1 MFRKVFIGI
10 IISLLIGLGVLG
22 YLYRHEIKQ
31 TAKLVQEKTQL
42 EQTVKN
48 KNQAIQDLQKQKEH
62 LEKVLADRAER
73 QKEIVKKSR
82 QKISKIRSELKELRS
97 KNEKV
102 NSFLNISVPA
112 KFVTW
117 LREKNSN
124 KNRSDKS
131 TSAGEL
137 DNKTGNTETPG
148 VE

>member
-31 TAKLVQEKTQL
+31 TAKLVQEKAQL

-82 QKISKIRSELKELRS
+82 QKISKIRSELQDLRS
-97 KNEKV
+97 KYEKV
-102 NSFLNISVPA
+102 NNFLNIRVPA
-112 KFVTW
+112 EFIAW

-124 KNRSDKS
+124 ENKS
-131 TSAGEL
+131 NKGTSAGKS
-137 DNKTGNTETPG
+137 DNQTGNTETPG